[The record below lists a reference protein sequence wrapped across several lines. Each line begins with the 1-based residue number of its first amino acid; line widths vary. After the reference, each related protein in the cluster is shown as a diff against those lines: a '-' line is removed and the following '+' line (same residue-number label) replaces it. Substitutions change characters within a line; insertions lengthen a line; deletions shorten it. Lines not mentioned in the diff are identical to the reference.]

1 MTLLA
6 EYDNNDYVEKREA
19 HCGKNPSGGDGG
31 ASQGAGGDEGRTLM
45 RRRYTI
51 FGVTAC
57 AVAALGLAPGA
68 LAATPQQIYRDYAQ
82 HGRLTHNY
90 SRSDLQRALRD
101 AALQGYPRV
110 GVQGAVQ
117 QALGAQAVKS
127 RGGLPFTGLDLAL
140 MTAGGAALLA
150 AGTGMR
156 ALGRAKK

>member
-1 MTLLA
+1 
-6 EYDNNDYVEKREA
+6 
-19 HCGKNPSGGDGG
+19 
-31 ASQGAGGDEGRTLM
+31 M
-45 RRRYTI
+45 RRRI
-51 FGVTAC
+51 SIWGVIAC
-57 AVAALGLAPGA
+57 AVAALGLAPAA

-140 MTAGGAALLA
+140 MTAGAAALLA

>member
-1 MTLLA
+1 
-6 EYDNNDYVEKREA
+6 
-19 HCGKNPSGGDGG
+19 
-31 ASQGAGGDEGRTLM
+31 M
-45 RRRYTI
+45 RRRI
-51 FGVTAC
+51 SIWGVIAC
-57 AVAALGLAPGA
+57 AVAALGLAPAA

-90 SRSDLQRALRD
+90 SRSDLERALRD

-150 AGTGMR
+150 AGAGMR
-156 ALGRAKK
+156 VLGRAKK